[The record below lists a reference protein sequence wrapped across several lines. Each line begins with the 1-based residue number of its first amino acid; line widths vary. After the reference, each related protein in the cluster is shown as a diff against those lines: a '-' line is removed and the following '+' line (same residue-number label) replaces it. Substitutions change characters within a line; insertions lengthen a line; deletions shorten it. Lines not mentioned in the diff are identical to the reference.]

1 MEYSV
6 AFKNLP
12 FEPDERQ
19 VIYVEDLYDE
29 HINAIIKDNY
39 DRIKKVMNLISIN
52 FVYLPMFFDD
62 EETREKVLY
71 YAPYLTSDIIE
82 KVELRSSYLLGY
94 MSNPENRQHISPSLL
109 YAPRKENEEWI
120 FQCQT
125 IELDYED
132 SDHVALWFERIA
144 RSVVDDIISNHE
156 CLGNS
161 TLSLNA
167 SPKEDNAPL
176 NFPFDIQFDIESIP
190 IDDADDDDGILF
202 RDDEYWDSEEPH
214 VEHSSTPNLG
224 DEAKRWLKKYSKECV
239 TEENDSVPASLEKIR
254 EEDINETI
262 ASFESNA
269 KRLRLGGLSL
279 AALHELLDKLE
290 IISRLYITDDLRIL
304 LPDYN
309 NKEVKMPA
317 LYKAVFLLFL
327 YYKDEGIVLQRLEEH
342 HHELEFLYRKTTNRR
357 ILSPRQLE
365 SINKLE
371 TSYDDEGSIYTVL
384 SRIKSAFKGVIDE
397 HLAKNY
403 YINGSPGE
411 PYRIALDKN
420 LIEWEDEI

>member
-1 MEYSV
+1 MEYSI

-19 VIYVEDLYDE
+19 VIYVEDHFDE
-29 HINAIIKDNY
+29 HINAIIKENY

-62 EETREKVLY
+62 EETKEKVLY

-109 YAPRKENEEWI
+109 YAPRKEKDEWV

-125 IELDYED
+125 INLDYED
-132 SDHVALWFERIA
+132 ADYVALWFEGIA
-144 RSVVDDIISNHE
+144 ISIVDDIISNKE
-156 CLGNS
+156 S
-161 TLSLNA
+161 IADSKDSLNVSA
-167 SPKEDNAPL
+167 DDYNSLPY
-176 NFPFDIQFDIESIP
+176 FPSDIQFHIEDEPEKDS
-190 IDDADDDDGILF
+190 DDGLLF
-202 RDDEYWDSEEPH
+202 RDDDDWDSEEPH
-214 VEHSSTPNLG
+214 VEHASTPNLG
-224 DEAKRWLKKYSKECV
+224 EKAKHWIKKHNKECV
-239 TEENDSVPASLEKIR
+239 TEENDSVPTSLEKIQ
-254 EEDINETI
+254 EENIAETI
-262 ASFESNA
+262 ASFERNA

-309 NKEVKMPA
+309 NIEVKMPA

-327 YYKDEGIVLQRLEEH
+327 YYKDEGIVLQRLEEY
-342 HHELEFLYRKTTNRR
+342 HHELEFLYCKTTNKR

-403 YINGSPGE
+403 YILGSPGE
-411 PYRIALDKN
+411 PYKIALDKN
-420 LIEWEDEI
+420 LIEWEDEK

>member
-19 VIYVEDLYDE
+19 VIYVEDQFDE

-39 DRIKKVMNLISIN
+39 ERIKKVMNLISIN

-109 YAPRKENEEWI
+109 YAPRKENDEWI

-125 IELDYED
+125 IDLDYED
-132 SDHVALWFERIA
+132 SDYVALWFERIA
-144 RSVVDDIISNHE
+144 IGVVDDIISNKE
-156 CLGNS
+156 NLEGNKD
-161 TLSLNA
+161 SLNVSA
-167 SPKEDNAPL
+167 DNH
-176 NFPFDIQFDIESIP
+176 NTFPFFPGDIQFHIEGGFDEYS
-190 IDDADDDDGILF
+190 DDASLF
-202 RDDEYWDSEEPH
+202 RDDDDWDSEEPH
-214 VEHSSTPNLG
+214 VEHASTPNLG
-224 DEAKRWLKKYSKECV
+224 EEAKRWLKKHSQECV
-239 TEENDSVPASLEKIR
+239 TEENDSVPVSLDKIR

-269 KRLRLGGLSL
+269 KRLRLEGVSL
-279 AALHELLDKLE
+279 IALHELLDKLE
-290 IISRLYITDDLRIL
+290 VVSRLHITDDLRIL

-309 NKEVKMPA
+309 NIEVRMPA
-317 LYKAVFLLFL
+317 LYKAVFLLFI

-342 HHELEFLYRKTTNRR
+342 HHELEYLYRKTTNKR

-403 YINGSPGE
+403 YIIGSPGE
-411 PYRIALDKN
+411 PYKIALDKN